1 MPRHSRYRRRSRS
14 AVVSSLGL
22 RWWVTRTLCFF
33 LLAVPVLPD
42 VVAVVSLDWD
52 FLLAAKA
59 DEGRALRLTIKHK
72 AKRAFIEE
80 RRA

>member
-22 RWWVTRTLCFF
+22 RWWVMRTLGFF
-33 LLAVPVLPD
+33 LLAVLLLL
-42 VVAVVSLDWD
+42 ALALVSLEWD

-59 DEGRALRLTIKHK
+59 DGGRALRLTAKHK

-80 RRA
+80 QRA